1 MTKIYTADEFREAYG
16 PHFTSSPGS
25 ARFKDS
31 DVPAS
36 VAALIPYARFWGVED
51 DGDVEDLLE
60 DVPRA
65 LQLNFQEAVYS
76 LEDALEDWL
85 AGPEAQSQ
93 NPSPAYVAFS
103 AMLMAADSI
112 HSDEEEEE

>member
-1 MTKIYTADEFREAYG
+1 MTKIYNAEEFREAYG
-16 PHFTSSPGS
+16 KHFNASPGS
-25 ARFKDS
+25 ARFEDT

-60 DVPRA
+60 QIPQR
-65 LQLNFQEAVYS
+65 LQINFQEAVYS

-85 AGPEAQSQ
+85 AGPEAQSR
-93 NPSPAYVAFS
+93 NPTAAYVAFS
-103 AMLMAADSI
+103 AMLIAADSI
-112 HSDEEEEE
+112 QSDEDEE